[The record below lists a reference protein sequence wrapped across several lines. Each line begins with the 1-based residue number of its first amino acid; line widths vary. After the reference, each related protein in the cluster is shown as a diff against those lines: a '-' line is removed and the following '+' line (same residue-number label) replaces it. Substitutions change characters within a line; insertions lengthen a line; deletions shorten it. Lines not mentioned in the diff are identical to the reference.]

1 MNLLQVNL
9 KETFYDAKHEITIIL
24 SVLDRMVKVMVRF
37 INKQKSKSTIKMT
50 KYTILTKRTKLTNI
64 IEMMVCGLLTRIN
77 FGIIIQS
84 TCNKNI
90 KK

>member
-37 INKQKSKSTIKMT
+37 INKQKSKINHKNDKIHNSH
-50 KYTILTKRTKLTNI
+50 KRTKLTNI

-90 KK
+90 K

>member
-1 MNLLQVNL
+1 M
-9 KETFYDAKHEITIIL
+9 I
-24 SVLDRMVKVMVRF
+24 
-37 INKQKSKSTIKMT
+37 

-90 KK
+90 K

>member
-37 INKQKSKSTIKMT
+37 INKQKSKINHKNDT

-90 KK
+90 K